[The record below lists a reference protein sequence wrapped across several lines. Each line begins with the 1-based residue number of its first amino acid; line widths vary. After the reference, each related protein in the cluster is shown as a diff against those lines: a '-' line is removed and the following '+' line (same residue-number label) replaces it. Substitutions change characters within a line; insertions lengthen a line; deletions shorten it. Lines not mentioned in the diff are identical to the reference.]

1 MDVSTD
7 IPRMTSNFVVIVL
20 LSHRQGNCIPLQ
32 PSDGMILIIGPRLAG
47 HPVIFPAIQTH
58 ISYRFLLAANPLG
71 QLERDVAAMRKPS
84 SQPSRNFRL
93 WLLADV

>member
-1 MDVSTD
+1 
-7 IPRMTSNFVVIVL
+7 
-20 LSHRQGNCIPLQ
+20 
-32 PSDGMILIIGPRLAG
+32 LAG